1 MLLNEKKTIKKA
13 YTFLSKDPV
22 MKFFIHSFGDEID
35 ALDRYNDN
43 FAIALCNLIIEQQI
57 SFKAAISIKKKFNL
71 LINNLTNKEIL
82 KLDDKLIQSVGLS
95 FRKVSYM
102 KNILHFFENEKINI
116 EKTNDSILIKK
127 LSSIKGI
134 GPWTIEM
141 FLLFVCHK
149 PDIFSTGDI
158 ALLNSVRINYSVETL
173 DEIKS
178 ISLKWEPYRSVA
190 SLLLWKSIENKIFY
204 KKRDNHIK
212 DYPFG
217 TRGGT

>member
-1 MLLNEKKTIKKA
+1 MLLNEKKTIEKA

-102 KNILHFFENEKINI
+102 KNILHFFENENIDI
-116 EKTNDSILIKK
+116 EKTSDSILIKK

-204 KKRDNHIK
+204 KKKGQSH
-212 DYPFG
+212 
-217 TRGGT
+217 

>member
-1 MLLNEKKTIKKA
+1 MCIRD
-13 YTFLSKDPV
+13 S
-22 MKFFIHSFGDEID
+22 
-35 ALDRYNDN
+35 
-43 FAIALCNLIIEQQI
+43 
-57 SFKAAISIKKKFNL
+57 
-71 LINNLTNKEIL
+71 LTNKEIL

-102 KNILHFFENEKINI
+102 KNILHFFENENINI
-116 EKTNDSILIKK
+116 EKTSDSILIKK

-149 PDIFSTGDI
+149 TDIFSTGDI

-173 DEIKS
+173 DEIKT

-204 KKRDNHIK
+204 KKK
-212 DYPFG
+212 G
-217 TRGGT
+217 